1 MEQDDISN
9 LDVLI
14 LCGGF
19 GKRLKENSQN
29 CPKPMVEINGRP
41 FLEIL
46 IDHTSSFGFRRY
58 ILCAGFKSKVIEQY
72 FQKKN
77 DDNTYILSKE
87 DEPLGTGGGIKKA
100 APYILSSTFIV
111 LNGDS
116 ICRANL
122 NDFVDFHES
131 NNASVSMAVATINDV
146 SEYGSVVINDRSEIN
161 EFKEKSD
168 HIKGQG
174 LINAG
179 IYLFKKPVLDQISSG
194 QNISLEKE
202 FFPSMIG
209 QKFYGFKTKERLFDI
224 GTPQRLETLRSHI
237 KLTDR

>member
-1 MEQDDISN
+1 M
-9 LDVLI
+9 
-14 LCGGF
+14 
-19 GKRLKENSQN
+19 
-29 CPKPMVEINGRP
+29 
-41 FLEIL
+41 
-46 IDHTSSFGFRRY
+46 
-58 ILCAGFKSKVIEQY
+58 CAGFKSEVIEQY

-100 APYILSSTFIV
+100 ESFILGSTFIV

-122 NDFVDFHES
+122 NDFFEFHES
-131 NNASVSMAVATINDV
+131 NNASVSMAVTTIDDV

-161 EFKEKSD
+161 GFKEKSD

-179 IYLFKKPVLDQISSG
+179 IYLFKKPILDQIPSG

-202 FFPSMIG
+202 VLPSMIG
-209 QKFYGFKTKERLFDI
+209 QKFYGFKTPERLFDI
-224 GTPQRLETLRSHI
+224 GTPQRLEILRSHI
-237 KLTDR
+237 KLTD

>member
-1 MEQDDISN
+1 M
-9 LDVLI
+9 
-14 LCGGF
+14 
-19 GKRLKENSQN
+19 
-29 CPKPMVEINGRP
+29 
-41 FLEIL
+41 
-46 IDHTSSFGFRRY
+46 
-58 ILCAGFKSKVIEQY
+58 CAGFKSEVIEQY

-100 APYILSSTFIV
+100 ESCILGSTFIV

-122 NDFVDFHES
+122 NDFVEFHES
-131 NNASVSMAVATINDV
+131 NNASVSMAVATIDDV

-161 EFKEKSD
+161 GFKEKSD

-179 IYLFKKPVLDQISSG
+179 IYLFKKPILDQIPSG

-202 FFPSMIG
+202 VLPSMIG
-209 QKFYGFKTKERLFDI
+209 QKFYGFKTTERLFDI
-224 GTPQRLETLRSHI
+224 GTPQRLEILRTHI
-237 KLTDR
+237 KLTD

>member
-1 MEQDDISN
+1 MEHDQIPN

-19 GKRLKENSQN
+19 GKRLKEIGQN
-29 CPKPMVEINGRP
+29 CPKPMVKINGRP

-46 IDHTSSFGFRRY
+46 IEHISTFGFRRY
-58 ILCAGFKSKVIEQY
+58 ILCAGFKSEVIEQY
-72 FQKKN
+72 FLNKN

-100 APYILSSTFIV
+100 ESCILGSTFMV

-122 NDFVDFHES
+122 NDFVEFHKS
-131 NNASVSMAVATINDV
+131 NNASVSMALATIGDV
-146 SEYGSVVINDRSEIN
+146 SEYGSVVVNDRSEIN

-168 HIKGQG
+168 RFKGQG
-174 LINAG
+174 HVNAG
-179 IYLFKKPVLDQISSG
+179 IYLFEKPILGQIPSG
-194 QNISLEKE
+194 KNISVEKDV
-202 FFPSMIG
+202 FPSMIG
-209 QKFYGFKTKERLFDI
+209 KNFYGFKTTERLFDI
-224 GTPQRLETLRSHI
+224 GTPQRLEILRNHI
-237 KLTDR
+237 KLTDC